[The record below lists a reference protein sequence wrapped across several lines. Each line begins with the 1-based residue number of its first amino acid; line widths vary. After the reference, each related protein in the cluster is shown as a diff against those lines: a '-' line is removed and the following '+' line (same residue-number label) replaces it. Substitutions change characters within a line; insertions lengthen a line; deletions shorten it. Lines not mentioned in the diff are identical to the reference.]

1 MEITSE
7 TLSLETMSK
16 GLLKGDFKFQVK
28 DYSYVAKYM
37 NTPMDGKYTI
47 PLNYE
52 SDSNAICAVTMNN
65 NTLTVVISGLQL
77 ERGYCPKHF
86 SSKLYPHRFNMS
98 GENNDDFRM
107 LIVPFAD
114 MTTNPRNNIRV
125 EFIFDKGK
133 LYSIGFNISEM
144 DNNFHVNETEL
155 ELYGEIMK

>member
-1 MEITSE
+1 MDITNE
-7 TLSLETMSK
+7 TLTLETMSK
-16 GLLKGDFKFQVK
+16 GLLKGDFKFQVT
-28 DYSYVAKYM
+28 DYSYVEKYM
-37 NTPMDGKYTI
+37 NTPMDGKYSI

-52 SDSNAICAVTMNN
+52 SDSNAICDVTMSD
-65 NTLTVVISGLQL
+65 NTLTVVINDLQL
-77 ERGYCPKHF
+77 ERGYYPQHF
-86 SSKLYPHRFNMS
+86 SSKVYPHRFNMS
-98 GENNDDFRM
+98 GEENDDFRM

-155 ELYGEIMK
+155 RLYGEIVE